1 MNRFRLAFLTTL
13 LVLAQ
18 DAAQAQA
25 ASAPVAPSSAP
36 STAMAPAPSASAP
49 ASADKPADKA
59 PEDEVVEVDDK
70 DPAMKAAFKKSQT
83 TLDSFL
89 ALAKDKNT
97 KLSTAAL
104 RVKVRQG
111 RKVDYL
117 WVTEFSKVGKR
128 FKGSINDA
136 PRHVTNVESGQDWFF
151 SRADIVDWM
160 YIDAK
165 TNVMHGNHTTCALL
179 SKAPAAEVAQMK
191 KEYGLE
197 CTK

>member
-1 MNRFRLAFLTTL
+1 
-13 LVLAQ
+13 
-18 DAAQAQA
+18 
-25 ASAPVAPSSAP
+25 
-36 STAMAPAPSASAP
+36 
-49 ASADKPADKA
+49 
-59 PEDEVVEVDDK
+59 
-70 DPAMKAAFKKSQT
+70 MKAAFRKSQA

-89 ALAKDKNT
+89 ALTKDKNT

-104 RVKVRQG
+104 RVKVKQG
-111 RKVDYL
+111 RQVDYL

-136 PRHVTNVESGQDWFF
+136 PRHVTNVESGQDWSF

-191 KEYGLE
+191 KEYGLD